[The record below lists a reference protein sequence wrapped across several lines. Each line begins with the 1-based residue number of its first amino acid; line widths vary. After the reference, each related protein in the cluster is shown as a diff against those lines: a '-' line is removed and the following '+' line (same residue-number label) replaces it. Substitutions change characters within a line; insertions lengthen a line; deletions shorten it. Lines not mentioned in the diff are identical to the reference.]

1 MNNNIPKLI
10 IFHLNVLIQLLI
22 NQLAI
27 KLNYLMINF
36 NLNDILI
43 KLIIY
48 LIYLN

>member
-10 IFHLNVLIQLLI
+10 IFHLNEIIKLQI

-36 NLNDILI
+36 NLKYILI

-48 LIYLN
+48 LIFLN